1 MTVVLIALRLTF
13 DATAITEVIAD
24 WFTRLLPPEIF
35 DFFIEK
41 LSSNAKRM
49 LYVLVFLGQIGV
61 GGLIGVAYAKYV
73 KDATAQEGVVKRAVY
88 LAVGVWAV
96 LALALTPLLG
106 GGFLGANLTDGA
118 FKYSSALLFAV
129 FVFALAT
136 TQMLALSNRAE
147 GAPYSASRRDFL
159 QKAAIF
165 SALVVVGGVA
175 GRTVLTNLGRLTPSV
190 SRPKGKLS
198 TPVTPNDE
206 FYLVSKSAVVS
217 DIDVATWTL
226 NVEGDRVG
234 NPMKITYDELLAMP
248 AIEEYV
254 TLTCISNTVGG
265 DLISNALWKGVP
277 LRFILDKAELAEDTE
292 RIAFHAHDGYFD
304 SFPLDIARR
313 DEVIVAYQM
322 NGVPLPAS
330 HGFPARIIVPGLY
343 GMENVKW
350 LDRIEPVLAN
360 FRGYWQRRGWQDTAV
375 IKTMSRFD
383 IPVDNNRLPVTEV
396 EVGGVAF
403 AGTRDII
410 RVEVSL
416 DGGATWR
423 DATFE
428 PALSDYAWV
437 IWRVDW
443 PNPMPG
449 KPTLVVRATDGTGT
463 RQDQSWKSNQPSGA
477 TGWHRV
483 DVLLTEP
490 ATPTPPDRSA

>member
-13 DATAITEVIAD
+13 DATAITEVMAD
-24 WFTRLLPPEIF
+24 WFTRLLPPAVF

-41 LSSNAKRM
+41 LSSNAKRL
-49 LYVLVFLGQIGV
+49 LYVFVFLGQIGV
-61 GGLIGVAYAKYV
+61 GGLIGVVYAKYV

-106 GGFLGANLTDGA
+106 GGFLGTNLTDGP
-118 FKYSSALLFAV
+118 FRYSSALLFAV
-129 FVFALAT
+129 FVFALT
-136 TQMLALSNRAE
+136 MTQMLALSNRAE
-147 GAPYSASRRDFL
+147 GKEYSASRRDFL

-175 GRTVLTNLGRLTPSV
+175 GRTVLTNLSRLTPSV
-190 SRPKGKLS
+190 TRPKGKLS

-206 FYLVSKSAVVS
+206 FYFVSKSAVVS

-234 NPMKITYDELLAMP
+234 NPLKITYDELLAMP

-313 DEVIVAYQM
+313 DEVIVAYRM

-383 IPVDNNRLPVTEV
+383 IPVDNDRLSVTEV

-403 AGTRDII
+403 AGTRGII

-423 DATFE
+423 DATSE

-443 PNPMPG
+443 PSPMPG
-449 KPTLVVRATDGTGT
+449 NPTLVVRATDGTGT
-463 RQDQSWKSNQPSGA
+463 PQDQAWKSNQPSGA
-477 TGWHRV
+477 TGWHRI
-483 DVLLTEP
+483 DVLLSEP
-490 ATPTPPDRSA
+490 ATPAPPDRSA